1 MNDICIPIPKFKEN
15 EVAEVVVTVNGKKRF
30 FNFRVESFPWTSI
43 QDNKTEEIQKRVE
56 KLCENIEKY
65 DKDWGL
71 RYKFILLFRTQ
82 VIFKFYLDKFRVFRN
97 VEAIIENRNKKSFQ
111 TKYKVRNKIYG
122 A

>member
-15 EVAEVVVTVNGKKRF
+15 EVAEVVVTVNGKKRL

-65 DKDWGL
+65 DKDWEL
-71 RYKFILLFRTQ
+71 VQIYTPISNASYIQVLFRQ
-82 VIFKFYLDKFRVFRN
+82 ISGL
-97 VEAIIENRNKKSFQ
+97 
-111 TKYKVRNKIYG
+111 
-122 A
+122 